1 MRNYL
6 VPLIF
11 VILALGPIRHLAQLK
26 IRATITR
33 GEKVTILIA
42 GLVFL
47 FISYYYGQAWYH
59 YLTALLGFI
68 DLLLIQMA
76 EGIKE
81 DGLLVNYRYQR
92 LIKWQAIDKVRVEKT
107 NYLRLTII
115 GDYLDQRLYFK
126 LEDEEKVLA
135 YLKEKLG
142 GKKVEIK

>member
-6 VPLIF
+6 VPLLF
-11 VILALGPIRHLAQLK
+11 VILAWGPIRHLGQLK
-26 IRATITR
+26 MRATTTN
-33 GEKVTILIA
+33 GEKITILIA
-42 GLVFL
+42 GLVFF

-68 DLLLIQMA
+68 NLILIQMA

-92 LIKWQAIDKVRVEKT
+92 LIRWEAIDKVRVERT
-107 NYLRLTII
+107 DYLRLTII

-126 LEDEEKVLA
+126 LEDEAGVLA
-135 YLKEKLG
+135 YLEEKLG
-142 GKKVEIK
+142 KKKIEIK